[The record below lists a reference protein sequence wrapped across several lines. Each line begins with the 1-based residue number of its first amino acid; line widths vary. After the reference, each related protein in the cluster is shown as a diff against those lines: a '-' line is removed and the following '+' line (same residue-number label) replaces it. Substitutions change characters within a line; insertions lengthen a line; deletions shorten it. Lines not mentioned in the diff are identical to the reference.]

1 MKRKTTFYLVLAA
14 FAAAIVALDQWTKWL
29 VRRDLPLYASKDSI
43 LGIFHITHVEN
54 TGGAW
59 SMFSGQLW
67 LFIGVMALFVALI
80 VVRIWKQWLKKPFE
94 WWCLAAIL
102 GGGIGN
108 LIDRV
113 ATGVV
118 VDYINVLFMNFA
130 IFNFADICV
139 CVGVGLLMVWVLFDS
154 YIKEKAEKNAA
165 PDAADDAHG
174 NA

>member
-29 VRRDLPLYASKDSI
+29 VRRALPLYASKDSI

-59 SMFSGQLW
+59 SMFSGQIW

-80 VVRIWKQWLKKPFE
+80 VVLIWKQWLKKPFE

-102 GGGIGN
+102 GGGIGT
-108 LIDRV
+108 LIDLLANGRV
-113 ATGVV
+113 TDMICLDFVNFPV
-118 VDYINVLFMNFA
+118 FNVADCFITVGCFA
-130 IFNFADICV
+130 LIVYVIFLDRTEDKKRENTPPE
-139 CVGVGLLMVWVLFDS
+139 S
-154 YIKEKAEKNAA
+154 
-165 PDAADDAHG
+165 
-174 NA
+174 

>member
-14 FAAAIVALDQWTKWL
+14 FAAAVVALDQWTKWL
-29 VRRDLPLYASKDSI
+29 VRRALPLYASKDSI

-80 VVRIWKQWLKKPFE
+80 VVLIWKQWLKKPFE

-108 LIDRV
+108 LIDRLANGRVTDMICLDFVNFPVFNV
-113 ATGVV
+113 ADCFITVGC
-118 VDYINVLFMNFA
+118 FA
-130 IFNFADICV
+130 LIVYVIFLDRTEDKKRENTPT
-139 CVGVGLLMVWVLFDS
+139 
-154 YIKEKAEKNAA
+154 E
-165 PDAADDAHG
+165 P
-174 NA
+174 

>member
-80 VVRIWKQWLKKPFE
+80 VVLIWKQWLKKPFE

-108 LIDRV
+108 LIDRLTNRRVTDMICLDFVNFPVFNV
-113 ATGVV
+113 AECFITVGC
-118 VDYINVLFMNFA
+118 FA
-130 IFNFADICV
+130 LIVYVIFLDRTEDKKRENTP
-139 CVGVGLLMVWVLFDS
+139 S
-154 YIKEKAEKNAA
+154 KS
-165 PDAADDAHG
+165 
-174 NA
+174 

>member
-80 VVRIWKQWLKKPFE
+80 VVLIWKQWLKKPFE

-108 LIDRV
+108 LIDRLTNRRVTDMICLDFVNFPVFNV
-113 ATGVV
+113 ADCFITVGC
-118 VDYINVLFMNFA
+118 FA
-130 IFNFADICV
+130 LIVYVIFLDRTEDKKRENTP
-139 CVGVGLLMVWVLFDS
+139 S
-154 YIKEKAEKNAA
+154 ES
-165 PDAADDAHG
+165 
-174 NA
+174 

>member
-1 MKRKTTFYLVLAA
+1 MKRKTTFYLALAA

-80 VVRIWKQWLKKPFE
+80 VVLIWKQWLKKPFE

-108 LIDRV
+108 LIDRLANGRVTDMICLDFVNFPVFNV
-113 ATGVV
+113 ADCFITVGC
-118 VDYINVLFMNFA
+118 FA
-130 IFNFADICV
+130 LIVYVIFLDRTEDKKRENTPPE
-139 CVGVGLLMVWVLFDS
+139 S
-154 YIKEKAEKNAA
+154 
-165 PDAADDAHG
+165 
-174 NA
+174 

>member
-29 VRRDLPLYASKDSI
+29 VRRALPLYASKDSI

-80 VVRIWKQWLKKPFE
+80 VVLIWKQWLKKPFE

-108 LIDRV
+108 LIDRLANGRVTDMICLDFVNFPVFNV
-113 ATGVV
+113 ADCFITVGC
-118 VDYINVLFMNFA
+118 FA
-130 IFNFADICV
+130 LIVYVIFLDRTEDKKRENTPPE
-139 CVGVGLLMVWVLFDS
+139 S
-154 YIKEKAEKNAA
+154 
-165 PDAADDAHG
+165 
-174 NA
+174 

>member
-1 MKRKTTFYLVLAA
+1 MKRKMIFYLVLAA

-80 VVRIWKQWLKKPFE
+80 VVLIWKQWLKKPFE

-108 LIDRV
+108 LIDRLTNRRVTDMICLDFVNFPVFNV
-113 ATGVV
+113 ADCFITVGC
-118 VDYINVLFMNFA
+118 FA
-130 IFNFADICV
+130 LIVYVIFLDRTEDKKRENTP
-139 CVGVGLLMVWVLFDS
+139 S
-154 YIKEKAEKNAA
+154 ES
-165 PDAADDAHG
+165 
-174 NA
+174 

>member
-1 MKRKTTFYLVLAA
+1 MKRKTTFYLALAA

-29 VRRDLPLYASKDSI
+29 VRRALPLYESKDSI
-43 LGIFHITHVEN
+43 LGILHITHVEN

-80 VVRIWKQWLKKPFE
+80 VVLIWKQWLKKPFE

-108 LIDRV
+108 LIDRLANGRVTDMICLDFVNFPVFNV
-113 ATGVV
+113 ADCFITVGC
-118 VDYINVLFMNFA
+118 FA
-130 IFNFADICV
+130 LIVYVIFLDRTEDKKRENTPTE
-139 CVGVGLLMVWVLFDS
+139 S
-154 YIKEKAEKNAA
+154 
-165 PDAADDAHG
+165 
-174 NA
+174 

>member
-1 MKRKTTFYLVLAA
+1 MKRKTTFYIALAA

-80 VVRIWKQWLKKPFE
+80 VVLIWKQWLKKPFE

-108 LIDRV
+108 LIDRLANGRVTDMICLDFVNFPVFNV
-113 ATGVV
+113 ADCFITVGC
-118 VDYINVLFMNFA
+118 FA
-130 IFNFADICV
+130 LIVYVIFLDRTEDKKRENTP
-139 CVGVGLLMVWVLFDS
+139 S
-154 YIKEKAEKNAA
+154 ES
-165 PDAADDAHG
+165 
-174 NA
+174 

>member
-1 MKRKTTFYLVLAA
+1 MKRKTIFYLVLAA

-80 VVRIWKQWLKKPFE
+80 VVLIWKQWLKKPFE

-108 LIDRV
+108 LIDRLANGRVTDMICLDFVNFPVFNV
-113 ATGVV
+113 ADCFITVGC
-118 VDYINVLFMNFA
+118 FA
-130 IFNFADICV
+130 LIVYVIFLDRTEDKKRENTP
-139 CVGVGLLMVWVLFDS
+139 S
-154 YIKEKAEKNAA
+154 ES
-165 PDAADDAHG
+165 
-174 NA
+174 

>member
-1 MKRKTTFYLVLAA
+1 MKRKTTFYIVLAA

-80 VVRIWKQWLKKPFE
+80 VVLIWKQWLKKPFE

-108 LIDRV
+108 LIDRLANGRVTDMICLDFVNFPVFNV
-113 ATGVV
+113 ADCFITVGC
-118 VDYINVLFMNFA
+118 FA
-130 IFNFADICV
+130 LIVYVIFLDRTEDKKRENT
-139 CVGVGLLMVWVLFDS
+139 S
-154 YIKEKAEKNAA
+154 PES
-165 PDAADDAHG
+165 
-174 NA
+174 

>member
-67 LFIGVMALFVALI
+67 LFIGVMAIFVALI
-80 VVRIWKQWLKKPFE
+80 VVLIWKQWLKKPFE

-108 LIDRV
+108 LIDRLANGRVTDMICLDFVNFPVFNV
-113 ATGVV
+113 ADCFITVGC
-118 VDYINVLFMNFA
+118 FA
-130 IFNFADICV
+130 LIVYVIFLDRTEDKKRENTP
-139 CVGVGLLMVWVLFDS
+139 S
-154 YIKEKAEKNAA
+154 ES
-165 PDAADDAHG
+165 
-174 NA
+174 

>member
-80 VVRIWKQWLKKPFE
+80 VVLIWKQWLKKPFE

-108 LIDRV
+108 LIDRLANGRVTDMICLDFVNFPVFNV
-113 ATGVV
+113 ADCFITVGC
-118 VDYINVLFMNFA
+118 FA
-130 IFNFADICV
+130 LIVYVIFLDRTEDKKRENTPPE
-139 CVGVGLLMVWVLFDS
+139 S
-154 YIKEKAEKNAA
+154 
-165 PDAADDAHG
+165 
-174 NA
+174 

>member
-80 VVRIWKQWLKKPFE
+80 VVLIWKQWLKKPFE

-108 LIDRV
+108 LIDRLTNRRVTDMICLDFINFPVFNV
-113 ATGVV
+113 ADCFITVGC
-118 VDYINVLFMNFA
+118 FA
-130 IFNFADICV
+130 LIVYVIFLDRTEDKKRENTP
-139 CVGVGLLMVWVLFDS
+139 S
-154 YIKEKAEKNAA
+154 ES
-165 PDAADDAHG
+165 
-174 NA
+174 

>member
-29 VRRDLPLYASKDSI
+29 VRRALPLYASKDSI

-59 SMFSGQLW
+59 SMFSGQIW

-80 VVRIWKQWLKKPFE
+80 VVLIWKQWLKKPFE

-108 LIDRV
+108 LIDRLANGRVTDMICLDFVNFPVFNV
-113 ATGVV
+113 ADCFITVGC
-118 VDYINVLFMNFA
+118 FA
-130 IFNFADICV
+130 LIVYVIFLDRTEDKKRENTPPE
-139 CVGVGLLMVWVLFDS
+139 S
-154 YIKEKAEKNAA
+154 
-165 PDAADDAHG
+165 
-174 NA
+174 

>member
-80 VVRIWKQWLKKPFE
+80 VVLIWKQWLKKPFE

-108 LIDRV
+108 LIDRLANGRVTDMICLDFVNFPVFNV
-113 ATGVV
+113 ADCFITVGC
-118 VDYINVLFMNFA
+118 FA
-130 IFNFADICV
+130 LIVYVIFLDRTEDKKRENT
-139 CVGVGLLMVWVLFDS
+139 S
-154 YIKEKAEKNAA
+154 SES
-165 PDAADDAHG
+165 
-174 NA
+174 

>member
-80 VVRIWKQWLKKPFE
+80 VVLIWKQWLKKPFE

-108 LIDRV
+108 LIDRLANGRVTDMICLDFVNFPVFNV
-113 ATGVV
+113 ADCFITVGC
-118 VDYINVLFMNFA
+118 FA
-130 IFNFADICV
+130 LIVYVIFLDRTEDKKRENTPTE
-139 CVGVGLLMVWVLFDS
+139 S
-154 YIKEKAEKNAA
+154 
-165 PDAADDAHG
+165 
-174 NA
+174 

>member
-1 MKRKTTFYLVLAA
+1 MKRKTIFYLALAA

-80 VVRIWKQWLKKPFE
+80 VVLIWKQWLKKPFE

-108 LIDRV
+108 LIDRLANGRVTDMICLDFVNFPVFNV
-113 ATGVV
+113 ADCFITVGC
-118 VDYINVLFMNFA
+118 FA
-130 IFNFADICV
+130 LIVYVIFLDRTEDKKRENT
-139 CVGVGLLMVWVLFDS
+139 S
-154 YIKEKAEKNAA
+154 SES
-165 PDAADDAHG
+165 
-174 NA
+174 

>member
-80 VVRIWKQWLKKPFE
+80 VVLIWKQWLKKPFE

-108 LIDRV
+108 LIDRLANGCVTDMICLDFVNFPVFNV
-113 ATGVV
+113 ADCFITVGC
-118 VDYINVLFMNFA
+118 FA
-130 IFNFADICV
+130 LIVYVIFLDRTEDKKRENTP
-139 CVGVGLLMVWVLFDS
+139 S
-154 YIKEKAEKNAA
+154 ES
-165 PDAADDAHG
+165 
-174 NA
+174 

>member
-14 FAAAIVALDQWTKWL
+14 FAAAVVALDQWTKWL
-29 VRRDLPLYASKDSI
+29 VRRALPLYASKDSI

-80 VVRIWKQWLKKPFE
+80 VVLIWKQWLKKPFE

-108 LIDRV
+108 LIDRLANSRVTDMICLDFVNFSVFNV
-113 ATGVV
+113 ADCFITVGC
-118 VDYINVLFMNFA
+118 FA
-130 IFNFADICV
+130 LIVYVIFLDRTEDKKRENTPTE
-139 CVGVGLLMVWVLFDS
+139 S
-154 YIKEKAEKNAA
+154 
-165 PDAADDAHG
+165 
-174 NA
+174 

>member
-80 VVRIWKQWLKKPFE
+80 VVLIWKQWLKKPFE

-108 LIDRV
+108 LIDRLANGRVTDMICLDFVNFPVFNV
-113 ATGVV
+113 ADCFITVGC
-118 VDYINVLFMNFA
+118 FA
-130 IFNFADICV
+130 LIVYVIFLDRTEDKKRENTPT
-139 CVGVGLLMVWVLFDS
+139 
-154 YIKEKAEKNAA
+154 E
-165 PDAADDAHG
+165 P
-174 NA
+174 

>member
-80 VVRIWKQWLKKPFE
+80 VVLIWKQWLKKPFE

-108 LIDRV
+108 LIDRLANGRVTDMICLDFVNFPVFNV
-113 ATGVV
+113 ADCFITVGC
-118 VDYINVLFMNFA
+118 FA
-130 IFNFADICV
+130 LIVYVIFLDRTEDKKRENTP
-139 CVGVGLLMVWVLFDS
+139 S
-154 YIKEKAEKNAA
+154 ES
-165 PDAADDAHG
+165 
-174 NA
+174 

>member
-1 MKRKTTFYLVLAA
+1 MKRKTTFYLMLAA

-80 VVRIWKQWLKKPFE
+80 VVLIWKQWLKKPFE

-108 LIDRV
+108 LIDRLANGRVTDMICLDFVNFPVFNV
-113 ATGVV
+113 ADCFITVGC
-118 VDYINVLFMNFA
+118 FA
-130 IFNFADICV
+130 LIVYVIFLDRTEDKKRENTPPE
-139 CVGVGLLMVWVLFDS
+139 S
-154 YIKEKAEKNAA
+154 
-165 PDAADDAHG
+165 
-174 NA
+174 

>member
-80 VVRIWKQWLKKPFE
+80 VVLIWKQWLKKPFE

-102 GGGIGN
+102 GGGIVN
-108 LIDRV
+108 LIDRLTNRRVTDMICLDFVNFPVFNV
-113 ATGVV
+113 ADCFITVGC
-118 VDYINVLFMNFA
+118 FA
-130 IFNFADICV
+130 LIVYVIFLDRT
-139 CVGVGLLMVWVLFDS
+139 
-154 YIKEKAEKNAA
+154 
-165 PDAADDAHG
+165 
-174 NA
+174 

>member
-1 MKRKTTFYLVLAA
+1 MKRKTIFYLALAA
-14 FAAAIVALDQWTKWL
+14 FAAAVVALDQWTKWL
-29 VRRDLPLYASKDSI
+29 VRRALPLYESKDSI

-80 VVRIWKQWLKKPFE
+80 VVLIWKQWLKKPFE

-108 LIDRV
+108 LIDRLANGRVTDMICLDFVNFPVFNV
-113 ATGVV
+113 ADCFITVGC
-118 VDYINVLFMNFA
+118 FA
-130 IFNFADICV
+130 LIVYVIFLDRTEDKKRENTPTE
-139 CVGVGLLMVWVLFDS
+139 S
-154 YIKEKAEKNAA
+154 
-165 PDAADDAHG
+165 
-174 NA
+174 

>member
-29 VRRDLPLYASKDSI
+29 VRRALPLYASKDSI

-67 LFIGVMALFVALI
+67 LFIGVMAIFVTLI
-80 VVRIWKQWLKKPFE
+80 VVLIWKRWLKKPFE

-108 LIDRV
+108 LIDRLANGRVTDMICLDFVNFPVFNV
-113 ATGVV
+113 ADCFITVGC
-118 VDYINVLFMNFA
+118 FA
-130 IFNFADICV
+130 LIVYVIFLDRTEDKKRENTP
-139 CVGVGLLMVWVLFDS
+139 S
-154 YIKEKAEKNAA
+154 ES
-165 PDAADDAHG
+165 
-174 NA
+174 

>member
-1 MKRKTTFYLVLAA
+1 MKRKTIFYLVLAA

-29 VRRDLPLYASKDSI
+29 VRRDLPLYASNDSI

-80 VVRIWKQWLKKPFE
+80 VVLIWKQWLKKPFE

-108 LIDRV
+108 LIDRLTNRRVTDMICLDFVNFPVFNV
-113 ATGVV
+113 ADCFITVGC
-118 VDYINVLFMNFA
+118 FA
-130 IFNFADICV
+130 LIVYVIFLDRTEDKKRENTP
-139 CVGVGLLMVWVLFDS
+139 S
-154 YIKEKAEKNAA
+154 ES
-165 PDAADDAHG
+165 
-174 NA
+174 

>member
-1 MKRKTTFYLVLAA
+1 MKRKTIFYLVLAA

-80 VVRIWKQWLKKPFE
+80 VVLIWKQWLKKPFE

-108 LIDRV
+108 LIDRLANGRVTDMICLDFVNFPVFNV
-113 ATGVV
+113 ADCFITVGC
-118 VDYINVLFMNFA
+118 FA
-130 IFNFADICV
+130 LIVYVIFLDRTEDKKRENT
-139 CVGVGLLMVWVLFDS
+139 S
-154 YIKEKAEKNAA
+154 SES
-165 PDAADDAHG
+165 
-174 NA
+174 

>member
-80 VVRIWKQWLKKPFE
+80 IVLIWKQWLKKPFE

-108 LIDRV
+108 LIDRLTNRRVTDMICLDFVNFPVFNV
-113 ATGVV
+113 ADCFITVGC
-118 VDYINVLFMNFA
+118 FA
-130 IFNFADICV
+130 LIVYVIFLDRTEDKKRENTP
-139 CVGVGLLMVWVLFDS
+139 S
-154 YIKEKAEKNAA
+154 ES
-165 PDAADDAHG
+165 
-174 NA
+174 

>member
-1 MKRKTTFYLVLAA
+1 MKRKTIFYLVLAA

-80 VVRIWKQWLKKPFE
+80 VVLIWKQWLKKPFE

-108 LIDRV
+108 LIDRLANGRVTDMICLDFVNFPVFNV
-113 ATGVV
+113 ADCFITVGC
-118 VDYINVLFMNFA
+118 FA
-130 IFNFADICV
+130 LIVYVIFLDRTEDKKRENTPPE
-139 CVGVGLLMVWVLFDS
+139 S
-154 YIKEKAEKNAA
+154 
-165 PDAADDAHG
+165 
-174 NA
+174 

>member
-29 VRRDLPLYASKDSI
+29 VRRDLPLYASKDNI

-67 LFIGVMALFVALI
+67 LFIGVMAIFVALI
-80 VVRIWKQWLKKPFE
+80 VVLIWKQWLKKPFE

-108 LIDRV
+108 LIDRLANGRVTDMICLDFVNFPVFNV
-113 ATGVV
+113 ADCFITVGC
-118 VDYINVLFMNFA
+118 FA
-130 IFNFADICV
+130 LIVYVIFLDRTEDKKRENT
-139 CVGVGLLMVWVLFDS
+139 S
-154 YIKEKAEKNAA
+154 SES
-165 PDAADDAHG
+165 
-174 NA
+174 

>member
-1 MKRKTTFYLVLAA
+1 MKRKTIFYLVLAA

-80 VVRIWKQWLKKPFE
+80 VVLIWKQWLKKPFE

-108 LIDRV
+108 LIDRLTNRRVTDMICLDFVNFPVFNV
-113 ATGVV
+113 ADCFITVGC
-118 VDYINVLFMNFA
+118 FA
-130 IFNFADICV
+130 LIVYVIFLDRTEDKKRENTP
-139 CVGVGLLMVWVLFDS
+139 S
-154 YIKEKAEKNAA
+154 ES
-165 PDAADDAHG
+165 
-174 NA
+174 

>member
-1 MKRKTTFYLVLAA
+1 MKRKTIFYFALAA

-80 VVRIWKQWLKKPFE
+80 VVLIWKQWLKKPFE

-108 LIDRV
+108 LIDRLANGRVTDMICLDFVNFPVFNV
-113 ATGVV
+113 ADCFITVGC
-118 VDYINVLFMNFA
+118 FA
-130 IFNFADICV
+130 LIVYVIFLDRTEDKKRENTPT
-139 CVGVGLLMVWVLFDS
+139 
-154 YIKEKAEKNAA
+154 E
-165 PDAADDAHG
+165 P
-174 NA
+174 

>member
-29 VRRDLPLYASKDSI
+29 VRRALPLYASKDSI

-80 VVRIWKQWLKKPFE
+80 VVLIWKQWLKKPFE

-108 LIDRV
+108 LIDRLTNGRVTDMICLDFVNFPVFNV
-113 ATGVV
+113 ADCFITVGC
-118 VDYINVLFMNFA
+118 FA
-130 IFNFADICV
+130 LIVYVIFLDRTEDKKRENTP
-139 CVGVGLLMVWVLFDS
+139 S
-154 YIKEKAEKNAA
+154 ES
-165 PDAADDAHG
+165 
-174 NA
+174 

>member
-1 MKRKTTFYLVLAA
+1 MKRKTTFYIVLAA

-80 VVRIWKQWLKKPFE
+80 VVLIWKQWLKKPFE

-108 LIDRV
+108 LIDRLANGRVTDMICLDFVNFPVFNV
-113 ATGVV
+113 ADCFITVGC
-118 VDYINVLFMNFA
+118 FA
-130 IFNFADICV
+130 LIVYVIFLDRTEDKKRENT
-139 CVGVGLLMVWVLFDS
+139 S
-154 YIKEKAEKNAA
+154 SES
-165 PDAADDAHG
+165 
-174 NA
+174 

>member
-80 VVRIWKQWLKKPFE
+80 VVLIWKQWLKKPFE

-108 LIDRV
+108 LIDRLANRRVTDMICLDFVNFPVFNV
-113 ATGVV
+113 ADCFITVGC
-118 VDYINVLFMNFA
+118 FA
-130 IFNFADICV
+130 LIVYVIFLDRTEDKKRENTP
-139 CVGVGLLMVWVLFDS
+139 S
-154 YIKEKAEKNAA
+154 ES
-165 PDAADDAHG
+165 
-174 NA
+174 